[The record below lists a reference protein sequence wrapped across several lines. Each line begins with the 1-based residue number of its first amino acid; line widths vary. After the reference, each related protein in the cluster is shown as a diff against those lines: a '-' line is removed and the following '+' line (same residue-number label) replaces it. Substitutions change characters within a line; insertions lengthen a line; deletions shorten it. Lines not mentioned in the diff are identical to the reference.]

1 MRKPQRPGCLRREG
15 GNGGAPHSWQVGK
28 GRRQGGLKS
37 VTASGRQR
45 AAKGRNKPV
54 ESLGAAKGN
63 KKGVLQIYQGKRNP

>member
-15 GNGGAPHSWQVGK
+15 GNGGSTPQLAGGEGAQTGRSEVSNGF
-28 GRRQGGLKS
+28 RRQ
-37 VTASGRQR
+37 
-45 AAKGRNKPV
+45 KGSQGKEQPV